1 MSHKGVRGPA
11 VPRAAARGRWVRVG
25 PCRTR
30 QPPPFV
36 SRRQPRGDRRRRGPS
51 TAGTRARRP
60 SFVSPR
66 PPPPNPAQRGGGSA
80 TAVPVARGPRPKPGT
95 IGGGAQSP
103 PCPPPSP
110 PRSPPRRNMA
120 AQPPLPPSRAGPPA
134 PRSLPAGGRKRLHA
148 ATEASPGLLRG
159 PRPGKLRAPPG
170 DCPRGLT
177 KPTRS
182 GGGVQA
188 APRRAPAPSAHPHAH
203 KVWGPAGSRPRH
215 AARQRAGTSWAR
227 PLPARGLP
235 HVPLPPPLCSGG
247 ALTLAPGRNFPFPR
261 TPRPACTPRP
271 GGGAGLARPLPEGP
285 LCAPRAHRPPG
296 PAQAGSARVPGAAAA
311 RTPPPPTLPSP
322 ALPCPSAS
330 PRARGQRVAAATRR
344 GGQRPETRPGP
355 RPRRRRHAAPGHSAP
370 PARPP
375 SGLGPHTTGFTHSA
389 EGRAD
394 SPGGVAATIF
404 ASPAAGSRSRLPTRL
419 RFTTTGGPRPGVRPA
434 GRPAPRRGFAR
445 SASRG
450 YAAGVV
456 PTPSASPEGAK
467 WREGAGRAATA
478 APRRAIIKNKVLPT
492 SPPARQSPQAPP
504 TAARA
509 RRLGERELGAA
520 RSAALPFPGRASPP
534 PAHRRPPRGAPRP
547 DTSRHASGTPSV
559 NKLCAR
565 ADPRAPHTLLEA
577 HPSCGFLRALLSL
590 GLDVYAM

>member
-30 QPPPFV
+30 QPPPLRF
-36 SRRQPRGDRRRRGPS
+36 P
-51 TAGTRARRP
+51 AAAARRP
-60 SFVSPR
+60 AAPR
-66 PPPPNPAQRGGGSA
+66 PEHGGDAGAPPLLCVPPAPPPNPAQRGGGSA

-182 GGGVQA
+182 GGGAQA

-203 KVWGPAGSRPRH
+203 KVWGPASSRPRH

-247 ALTLAPGRNFPFPR
+247 ALTLAPGRNFPFPG

-285 LCAPRAHRPPG
+285 LCAPRAHPPARAGPGRVRAGPGRGRRAHAAPSHPPFPG
-296 PAQAGSARVPGAAAA
+296 PALPLRQPASEGAASRGCHTPGRPTA
-311 RTPPPPTLPSP
+311 RDPPRPPATPPPPR
-322 ALPCPSAS
+322 C
-330 PRARGQRVAAATRR
+330 
-344 GGQRPETRPGP
+344 PGP
-355 RPRRRRHAAPGHSAP
+355 FRPT
-370 PARPP
+370 RPP
-375 SGLGPHTTGFTHSA
+375 SLRTGAAHNRFHSLGGGAGRLTRRSSRHHLRLARRGLSLPPPHPPPLYYDRRPQA
-389 EGRAD
+389 
-394 SPGGVAATIF
+394 GGA
-404 ASPAAGSRSRLPTRL
+404 
-419 RFTTTGGPRPGVRPA
+419 A
-434 GRPAPRRGFAR
+434 GRPARPAKGLREEREPWLRGGGRPHPLGLAR
-445 SASRG
+445 G
-450 YAAGVV
+450 
-456 PTPSASPEGAK
+456 
-467 WREGAGRAATA
+467 RE
-478 APRRAIIKNKVLPT
+478 V
-492 SPPARQSPQAPP
+492 
-504 TAARA
+504 A
-509 RRLGERELGAA
+509 RRRRSGGDGSTSKGHVGE
-520 RSAALPFPGRASPP
+520 
-534 PAHRRPPRGAPRP
+534 
-547 DTSRHASGTPSV
+547 
-559 NKLCAR
+559 
-565 ADPRAPHTLLEA
+565 
-577 HPSCGFLRALLSL
+577 
-590 GLDVYAM
+590 